1 MAVNRVMTAPLA
13 IIKVNGVPIGK
24 MKNIRISE
32 SFQRQKVVGIGQ
44 LFADELATVGWQG
57 TLSCSFFNI
66 NFKISQIPGAIRR
79 DVQTIEEFTNYLILQ
94 ENGVQVDIMRKVK
107 NGENAKGIPNA
118 KLEIYASIP
127 NLFLTRENF
136 DISDGQISGR
146 DAEFEYLSPITFP
159 E

>member
-1 MAVNRVMTAPLA
+1 MDKVLTAPLA
-13 IIKVNGVPIGK
+13 IIKVAGKPIGK
-24 MKNIRISE
+24 MKNIRVSE

-44 LFADELATVGWQG
+44 LFADESATTSWQG

-66 NFKISQIPGAIRR
+66 NFKISQIPNAIRR
-79 DVQTIEEFTNYLILQ
+79 DVQTIEDFTNYLIFQ
-94 ENGVQVDIMRKVK
+94 EVGVQVDIMRKVK
-107 NGENAKGIPNA
+107 TGFDAKGIPIV

-127 NLFLTRENF
+127 NLFLNRENF